1 MILDTHCLPANG
13 AKMISAIPKVS
24 ILIPN
29 FNHACFVSDAIESAL
44 NQTWSNTEVIVL
56 DNHSTDNSWNVLSGF
71 SRKGV
76 RINRNP
82 VNILNATYRVLSDYL
97 SDAKYFLLL
106 GADDVL
112 MPDFIEKA
120 VGIFEK
126 YPNVGYVHG
135 ERSFILPDNTEIEL
149 DPFFKM
155 SFICPGEDIMPLY
168 LVTTIAHPAQGVIR
182 RSAFEAIGGYE
193 MEVDHMNADRSL
205 WFYLS
210 AVADYAYI
218 REKSC
223 KIRVNEQTETALTQ
237 KNFQHPLL
245 CHMIVNDCLRF
256 AQQFNFPKALRRKSE
271 AYERLSREL
280 CGYAGG
286 SIAHGDFITCERY
299 LHYAEVLN
307 DEITKNDIYQSLLK
321 MCETRYVDEEF
332 LKSINVAHT
341 ARKRGYQPPENFY
354 ELL

>member
-1 MILDTHCLPANG
+1 MTT
-13 AKMISAIPKVS
+13 IPKVS
-24 ILIPN
+24 VLIPN
-29 FNHACFVSDAIESAL
+29 YNHACFVSDAIKSAL
-44 NQTWSNTEVIVL
+44 NQTWRNLEVVVL
-56 DNHSTDNSWNVLSGF
+56 DNHSSDDSWNVLCGF
-71 SRKGV
+71 SKKGV

-82 VNILNATYRVLSDYL
+82 VNILNATYRVLSEYL

-112 MPDFIEKA
+112 MPDFITNA
-120 VGIFEK
+120 VNILEK
-126 YPNVGYVHG
+126 YPNVGYLHG
-135 ERSFILPDNTEIEL
+135 ERSFILPDDTEIEL
-149 DPFFKM
+149 DPFFDR
-155 SFICPGEDIMPLY
+155 SFTCPGEDIMPLY

-182 RSAFEAIGGYE
+182 RSSFEAIGGYE

-210 AVADYAYI
+210 AVSDYAYI
-218 REKSC
+218 RDKSC
-223 KIRVNEQTETALTQ
+223 KIRVNEQTETVLTQ

-245 CHMIVNDCLRF
+245 CHMIINDCLRF
-256 AQQFNFPKALRRKSE
+256 ARQFNFSKVLRRESE

-286 SIAHGDFITCERY
+286 SAAHGDFITCERY

-307 DEITKNDIYQSLLK
+307 ESINEYDVYRSLLK
-321 MCETRYVDEEF
+321 MCSDRHVDKEF
-332 LKSINVAHT
+332 LKSIDVAHT

-354 ELL
+354 EL